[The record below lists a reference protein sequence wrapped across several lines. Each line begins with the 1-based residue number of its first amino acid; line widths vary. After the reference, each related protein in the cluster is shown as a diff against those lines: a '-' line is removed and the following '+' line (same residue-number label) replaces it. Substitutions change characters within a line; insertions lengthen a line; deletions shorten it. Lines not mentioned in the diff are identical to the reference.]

1 MGIFDQIKNAFGK
14 AEPEPVTRKE
24 APAPT
29 PEVQAEAPAEEASPS
44 KANAYTVQSGDT
56 LWKIAEEHYG
66 DGNAYQKI
74 FDANRDTLDSPDHIL
89 PGQELLIP
97 K

>member
-14 AEPEPVTRKE
+14 AEPAPVTRKE
-24 APAPT
+24 APAPA
-29 PEVQAEAPAEEASPS
+29 PEVQAEAPAEEATPLKS
-44 KANAYTVQSGDT
+44 KAYTVRSGDT
-56 LWKIAEEHYG
+56 LWKVAEEHFG

-89 PGQELLIP
+89 PGQELIIP